1 MDEHMEPSTLG
12 LASQFELAKAK
23 LLLENTRDM
32 QGLKDLCLSL
42 MQQNFALRELYAD
55 LYKSTLP
62 DLSQWKKDRAE

>member
-1 MDEHMEPSTLG
+1 MESSTLG

-23 LLLENTRDM
+23 LLLESTKDL
-32 QGLKDLCLSL
+32 QGLKELCLSL

-62 DLSQWKKDRAE
+62 DITQWKKESVE

>member
-1 MDEHMEPSTLG
+1 MKPSTLG

-23 LLLENTRDM
+23 MLLESTKDM
-32 QGLKDLCLSL
+32 QGLKDICLSL

-62 DLSQWKKDRAE
+62 DINQWKNESKE

>member
-1 MDEHMEPSTLG
+1 MEPSTLG

-23 LLLENTRDM
+23 LLLESTKDM

-62 DLSQWKKDRAE
+62 DLSQWKKDSAE